1 MRTLD
6 WLVVAAYLGGTLA
19 LGMWLARRGSRS
31 LAEYFVGGRAIP
43 WWLAGASMAATT
55 FNVDTPLYVTGVVE
69 RRGIAGNWEW
79 WCFAF
84 THVFMAVVLARLWR
98 RATLMTDAELIELR
112 YGGRPAAV
120 LRGTRALLFAI
131 PINCLGIG
139 YGMLAMR
146 KVLVSI
152 GALDALP
159 LPGDPQL
166 WAVVAIVL
174 LVLVYAAAAGLWGVV
189 ATDFLQ
195 LALALLGAVLVAGY
209 ALHEVGGLGALRE
222 HLAQL
227 GHADT
232 LRLVPRPGDAALP
245 FGTFLAYLGIQ
256 WWAYRG
262 ADGGGMFVQ
271 RLSSV
276 RDERSA
282 ERAAVLFNVIN
293 YVVRTW
299 PWVIV
304 ALAAMVVLP
313 GLKDPET
320 AYPLMMLHYLPVGIL
335 GLVLASLIAAFMSA
349 VSTQINWGASYIVR
363 DVYQRFISRDAGE
376 RRLVLVGRAAT
387 VLIAV
392 LAAAGSLAMQ
402 DVGRIFRFIILVG
415 NGSGTVLLLRWFW
428 WRVNAWAEWA
438 ALLAAPLIA
447 LIATF
452 VPGLDQWSFG
462 AKLALTAF
470 GTLAVW
476 LPVMFLTAPEPPE
489 LLDAFF
495 ARARPGGP
503 GWRAMRARVAAE
515 PPAPLGR
522 DFAEALALLLMVM
535 GGMLAIGGFVVGSVG
550 WEAGASGA
558 VIVGWIWRKQVR
570 RERDERSV
578 RRTSET

>member
-1 MRTLD
+1 MRALD

-55 FNVDTPLYVTGVVE
+55 FNVDTPLYVTGLVA

-79 WCFAF
+79 WSFAF
-84 THVFMAVVLARLWR
+84 THVLMAVVLARLWR
-98 RATLMTDAELIELR
+98 RATIMTDIELIELR

-146 KVLVSI
+146 KVLVAL
-152 GALDALP
+152 GAMSGLP

-195 LALALLGAVLVAGY
+195 LALALLGALLVAGY
-209 ALHEVGGLGALRE
+209 ALHEVGGLGPLRERLLQAGHGDALR
-222 HLAQL
+222 LI
-227 GHADT
+227 
-232 LRLVPRPGDAALP
+232 PRPGDLALP
-245 FGTFLAYLGIQ
+245 FSTFLAYIGIQ

-276 RDERSA
+276 KDERSA
-282 ERAAVLFNVIN
+282 ERAAGLFNVIN

-299 PWVIV
+299 PWVVV

-320 AYPLMMLHYLPVGIL
+320 AYPLMMLHYLPVGVL
-335 GLVLASLIAAFMSA
+335 GLVVASLIAAFMSA

-363 DVYQRFISRDAGE
+363 DVYQRFVSHGATE
-376 RRLVLVGRAAT
+376 RRLVLVGRAAAI
-387 VLIAV
+387 LIAV

-402 DVGRIFRFIILVG
+402 DVGKIFRFIILVG

-447 LIATF
+447 LVTTF
-452 VPGLDQWSFG
+452 VPGLDQLSFG
-462 AKLALTAF
+462 AKLVLTAF
-470 GTLAVW
+470 GTLAIW
-476 LPVMFLTAPEPPE
+476 LPVMLLTRPEPPE
-489 LLDAFF
+489 VLDAFY

-503 GWRAMRARVAAE
+503 GWRVVQARVGLKPSSA
-515 PPAPLGR
+515 LSR
-522 DFAEALALLLMVM
+522 DFAEAGATLMMVL
-535 GGMLAIGGFVVGSVG
+535 GAMLAIGGIVVGSPG
-550 WEAGASGA
+550 WTVGA
-558 VIVGWIWRKQVR
+558 VAAVALGWVVR
-570 RERDERSV
+570 RRVMSDR
-578 RRTSET
+578 

>member
-1 MRTLD
+1 MRALD
-6 WLVVAAYLGGTLA
+6 WLVVATYLGGTLA

-55 FNVDTPLYVTGVVE
+55 FNVDTPLYVTGLVA

-79 WCFAF
+79 WSFAF
-84 THVFMAVVLARLWR
+84 THVLMAVVLARLWR
-98 RATLMTDAELIELR
+98 RATIMTDIELIELR

-146 KVLVSI
+146 KVLVAL
-152 GALDALP
+152 GAMKGLP

-195 LALALLGAVLVAGY
+195 LALALLGALLVAGY
-209 ALHEVGGLGALRE
+209 ALHEVEGLGPLRE
-222 HLAQL
+222 RLAQV
-227 GHADT
+227 GHADA

-276 RDERSA
+276 KDERSA
-282 ERAAVLFNVIN
+282 ERAAGLFNVIN

-299 PWVIV
+299 PWVVV

-320 AYPLMMLHYLPVGIL
+320 AYPLMMLHYLPVGVL

-363 DVYQRFISRDAGE
+363 DVYQRFVSHEATE

-402 DVGRIFRFIILVG
+402 DVGKIFRFIILVG

-447 LIATF
+447 LVATY
-452 VPGLDQWSFG
+452 VPGLGAWSFG
-462 AKLALTAF
+462 AKLVLTAF
-470 GTLAVW
+470 GTLAIW
-476 LPVMFLTAPEPPE
+476 LPVMLLTSP
-489 LLDAFF
+489 
-495 ARARPGGP
+495 
-503 GWRAMRARVAAE
+503 
-515 PPAPLGR
+515 
-522 DFAEALALLLMVM
+522 
-535 GGMLAIGGFVVGSVG
+535 
-550 WEAGASGA
+550 
-558 VIVGWIWRKQVR
+558 
-570 RERDERSV
+570 
-578 RRTSET
+578 

>member
-1 MRTLD
+1 MRALD
-6 WLVVAAYLGGTLA
+6 WLVVAVYLAGTLV
-19 LGMWLARRGSRS
+19 LGVWLARRGSRS
-31 LAEYFVGGRAIP
+31 LAEFFVGGRAIP

-55 FNVDTPLYVTGVVE
+55 FNVDTPLYVTGVVA

-79 WCFAF
+79 WSFAF
-84 THVFMAVVLARLWR
+84 THVLMAVVLARLWR
-98 RATLMTDAELIELR
+98 RATIMTDIELIELR

-146 KVLVSI
+146 KVLVSL
-152 GALDALP
+152 GVLESLP

-166 WAVVAIVL
+166 WAVAAIVL

-222 HLAQL
+222 RLVQA
-227 GHADT
+227 GHGDA
-232 LRLVPRPGDAALP
+232 LRLIPRPGDLALP
-245 FGTFLAYLGIQ
+245 FSTFLAYIGIQ

-276 RDERSA
+276 RDERAA
-282 ERAAVLFNVIN
+282 ERAAGLFNVIN

-299 PWVIV
+299 PWVVV

-313 GLKDPET
+313 GLADPET
-320 AYPLMMLHYLPVGIL
+320 AYPLMMLHYLPVGVL

-363 DVYQRFISRDAGE
+363 DVYQRFVSHEAGE

-387 VLIAV
+387 ILIAV
-392 LAAAGSLAMQ
+392 LSAAGSLAMQ
-402 DVGRIFRFIILVG
+402 DVGKIFRFIILVG

-447 LIATF
+447 LLATF
-452 VPGLDQWSFG
+452 VPGLQQWSFG
-462 AKLALTAF
+462 AKLVLTAF
-470 GTLAVW
+470 GTLAIW
-476 LPVMFLTAPEPPE
+476 LPVMLVTAAEPRAV
-489 LLDAFF
+489 LDAFYT
-495 ARARPGGP
+495 RARPGGP
-503 GWRAMRARVAAE
+503 GWRAVRERVGLE
-515 PPAPLGR
+515 PSSALGR
-522 DFAEALALLLMVM
+522 DFAEAGAMLMMVL
-535 GGMLAIGGFVVGSVG
+535 GGMLAIGGIVVGSAAWALG
-550 WEAGASGA
+550 AGATLLL
-558 VIVGWIWRKQVR
+558 GWTWRWRMKREGSEVR
-570 RERDERSV
+570 G
-578 RRTSET
+578 ETAT

>member
-1 MRTLD
+1 MRALD
-6 WLVVAAYLGGTLA
+6 WLVVAVYLAGTLV
-19 LGMWLARRGSRS
+19 LGVWLARRGSRS
-31 LAEYFVGGRAIP
+31 LAEFFVGGRAIP

-55 FNVDTPLYVTGVVE
+55 FNVDTPLYVTGVVA

-79 WCFAF
+79 WSFAF
-84 THVFMAVVLARLWR
+84 THVLMAVVLARLWR
-98 RATLMTDAELIELR
+98 RATIMTDIELIELR

-146 KVLVSI
+146 KVLVSL
-152 GALDALP
+152 GVLESLP

-166 WAVVAIVL
+166 WAVAAIVL

-222 HLAQL
+222 RLVQA
-227 GHADT
+227 GHGDA
-232 LRLVPRPGDAALP
+232 LRLIPRPGDLALP
-245 FGTFLAYLGIQ
+245 FSTFLAYIGIQ

-276 RDERSA
+276 RDERAA
-282 ERAAVLFNVIN
+282 ERAAGLFNVIN

-299 PWVIV
+299 PWVVV

-313 GLKDPET
+313 HLADPET
-320 AYPLMMLHYLPVGIL
+320 AYPLMMLHYLPVGVL

-363 DVYQRFISRDAGE
+363 DVYQRFVSHEAGE

-387 VLIAV
+387 ILIAV
-392 LAAAGSLAMQ
+392 LSAAGSLAMQ
-402 DVGRIFRFIILVG
+402 DVGKIFRFIILVG

-447 LIATF
+447 LLATF
-452 VPGLDQWSFG
+452 VPGLQQWSFG
-462 AKLALTAF
+462 AKLVLTAF
-470 GTLAVW
+470 GTLAIW
-476 LPVMFLTAPEPPE
+476 LPVMLVTAAEPRAV
-489 LLDAFF
+489 LDAFYT
-495 ARARPGGP
+495 RARPGGP
-503 GWRAMRARVAAE
+503 GWRAVRERVGLE
-515 PPAPLGR
+515 PSSALGR
-522 DFAEALALLLMVM
+522 DFAEAGAMLMMVL
-535 GGMLAIGGFVVGSVG
+535 GGMLAIGGIVVGSAAWALG
-550 WEAGASGA
+550 AGATLLL
-558 VIVGWIWRKQVR
+558 GWGWRWRMKREGSEVR
-570 RERDERSV
+570 G
-578 RRTSET
+578 ETAT

>member
-1 MRTLD
+1 VRALD

-55 FNVDTPLYVTGVVE
+55 FNVDTPLYVTGLVA

-79 WCFAF
+79 WSFAF
-84 THVFMAVVLARLWR
+84 THVLMAVVLARLWR
-98 RATLMTDAELIELR
+98 RATIMTDIELIELR

-146 KVLVSI
+146 KVLVAL
-152 GALDALP
+152 GAMSGLP

-195 LALALLGAVLVAGY
+195 LALALLGALLVAGY
-209 ALHEVGGLGALRE
+209 ALHEVGGLGPLRERLLQAGHGDALR
-222 HLAQL
+222 LI
-227 GHADT
+227 
-232 LRLVPRPGDAALP
+232 PRPGDLALP
-245 FGTFLAYLGIQ
+245 FSTFLAYIGIQ

-276 RDERSA
+276 KDERSA
-282 ERAAVLFNVIN
+282 ERAAGLFNVIN

-299 PWVIV
+299 PWVVV

-320 AYPLMMLHYLPVGIL
+320 AYPLMMLHYLPVGVL
-335 GLVLASLIAAFMSA
+335 GLVVASLIAAFMSA

-363 DVYQRFISRDAGE
+363 DVYQRFVSHGATE
-376 RRLVLVGRAAT
+376 RRLVLVGRAAAI
-387 VLIAV
+387 LIAV

-402 DVGRIFRFIILVG
+402 DVGKIFRFIILVG

-447 LIATF
+447 LVTTF
-452 VPGLDQWSFG
+452 VPGLDQLSFG
-462 AKLALTAF
+462 AKLVLTAF
-470 GTLAVW
+470 GTLAIW
-476 LPVMFLTAPEPPE
+476 LPVMLLTRPEPPE
-489 LLDAFF
+489 VLDAFY

-503 GWRAMRARVAAE
+503 GWRVVQARVGLKPSSA
-515 PPAPLGR
+515 LSR
-522 DFAEALALLLMVM
+522 DFAEAGATLMMVL
-535 GGMLAIGGFVVGSVG
+535 GAMLAIGGIVVGSPG
-550 WEAGASGA
+550 WTVGA
-558 VIVGWIWRKQVR
+558 VAAVALGWVVR
-570 RERDERSV
+570 RRVMSDR
-578 RRTSET
+578 

>member
-1 MRTLD
+1 MHPLD
-6 WLVVAAYLGGTLA
+6 WIVVAAYLGGTLA
-19 LGMWLARRGSRS
+19 LGMLLARRGSKS
-31 LAEYFVGGRAIP
+31 LAEFFVGGRAIP

-55 FNVDTPLYVTGVVE
+55 FNVDTPLYVTGVVA

-79 WCFAF
+79 WSFAF
-84 THVFMAVVLARLWR
+84 THVLMAVVLARLWR
-98 RATLMTDAELIELR
+98 RATVMTDAELIELR
-112 YGGRPAAV
+112 YGGRPAAI

-146 KVLVSI
+146 KVLVAL
-152 GALDALP
+152 GAMDALP
-159 LPGDPQL
+159 LPGDPQR

-174 LVLVYAAAAGLWGVV
+174 VVLVYSAAAGLWGVV

-195 LALALLGAVLVAGY
+195 LALALLGAMLVAGF

-222 HLAQL
+222 RLVQL

-232 LRLVPRPGDAALP
+232 LRLVPRPGDVALP
-245 FGTFLAYLGIQ
+245 FGTFLGYIGIQ

-276 RDERSA
+276 RDERAA
-282 ERAAVLFNVIN
+282 ERAAGLFNIIN

-299 PWVIV
+299 PWVVV
-304 ALAAMVVLP
+304 ALAALVVLP

-320 AYPLMMLHYLPVGIL
+320 AYPLMMLHYLPVGVL
-335 GLVLASLIAAFMSA
+335 GLVFASLIAAFMSA

-363 DVYQRFISRDAGE
+363 DLYQRFVAREAGE

-387 VLIAV
+387 LLITLLSA
-392 LAAAGSLAMQ
+392 LASFAMH
-402 DVGRIFRFIILVG
+402 DVGKIFRFLILIG

-438 ALLAAPLIA
+438 ALLVAPLIA
-447 LIATF
+447 LLATF
-452 VPGLDQWSFG
+452 APGLEQLSFG

-470 GTLAVW
+470 GAVAVW
-476 LPVMFLTAPEPPE
+476 VPVMLLTAPERPAVLE
-489 LLDAFF
+489 AFYT
-495 ARARPGGP
+495 RARPGGP
-503 GWRAMRARVAAE
+503 GWRVVRARLDVA
-515 PPAPLGR
+515 PASALGR
-522 DFAEALALLLMVM
+522 DFAEAGATLAMVL
-535 GGMLAIGGFVVGSVG
+535 GAMLAIGGVVIGSAAWALGSTAALAAG
-550 WEAGASGA
+550 WA
-558 VIVGWIWRKQVR
+558 VR
-570 RERDERSV
+570 RRIKRAGDGVMR
-578 RRTSET
+578 

>member
-1 MRTLD
+1 VRALD
-6 WLVVAAYLGGTLA
+6 WLVVAVYLGGTLV

-31 LAEYFVGGRAIP
+31 LAEFFVGGRSIP

-55 FNVDTPLYVTGVVE
+55 FNVDTPLYVTGVVA

-79 WCFAF
+79 WNFAF
-84 THVFMAVVLARLWR
+84 THVLMAVVLARLWR
-98 RATLMTDAELIELR
+98 RATIMTDIELIEVR

-146 KVLVSI
+146 KVLV
-152 GALDALP
+152 ALGVMQGLP

-195 LALALLGAVLVAGY
+195 LALALLGALLVAGY
-209 ALHEVGGLGALRE
+209 ALHEVGGLGMLRERLMQAGHGDALR
-222 HLAQL
+222 LI
-227 GHADT
+227 
-232 LRLVPRPGDAALP
+232 PRPGDVALP
-245 FGTFLAYLGIQ
+245 FSTFLAYIGIQ

-276 RDERSA
+276 RDERAA
-282 ERAAVLFNVIN
+282 ERAAGLFNVIN

-299 PWVIV
+299 PWVVV

-313 GLKDPET
+313 GLADPET
-320 AYPLMMLHYLPVGIL
+320 AYPLMMLHYLPVGVL

-363 DVYQRFISRDAGE
+363 DVYQRFVSHDASE
-376 RRLVLVGRAAT
+376 QRLVLVGRAAT
-387 VLIAV
+387 ILIAV
-392 LAAAGSLAMQ
+392 LSAAGSLAMQ
-402 DVGRIFRFIILVG
+402 DVGKIFRFIILVG

-447 LIATF
+447 LLATF
-452 VPGLDQWSFG
+452 VPGLEQWSFG
-462 AKLALTAF
+462 AKLVLTAF
-470 GTLAVW
+470 GTLAIW
-476 LPVMFLTAPEPPE
+476 LPVMLLTAAEPPAV
-489 LLDAFF
+489 LDAFYT
-495 ARARPGGP
+495 RARPGGP
-503 GWRAMRARVAAE
+503 GWRAVRERVGLE
-515 PPAPLGR
+515 PSSALGR
-522 DFAEALALLLMVM
+522 DFAEAGAMLMMVL
-535 GGMLAIGGFVVGSVG
+535 GGMLAIGGIVVGSAAWALG
-550 WEAGASGA
+550 AGATLLL
-558 VIVGWIWRKQVR
+558 GWGWRWRMKREGSEVR
-570 RERDERSV
+570 G
-578 RRTSET
+578 ETAT

>member
-55 FNVDTPLYVTGVVE
+55 FNVDTPLYVTGLVA

-79 WCFAF
+79 WSFAF
-84 THVFMAVVLARLWR
+84 THVLMAVVLARLWR
-98 RATLMTDAELIELR
+98 RAALMTDIELIELR

-146 KVLVSI
+146 KVLVTI
-152 GALDALP
+152 GAMNALP
-159 LPGDPQL
+159 LPGDPQV
-166 WAVVAIVL
+166 WAVLVIVL
-174 LVLVYAAAAGLWGVV
+174 VVLLYAAAAGLWGVV
-189 ATDFLQ
+189 ATDFIQ
-195 LALALLGAVLVAGY
+195 LALALVGAVLVAGY
-209 ALHEVGGLGALRE
+209 ALHEVGGLGPLRE
-222 HLAQL
+222 RLAQM
-227 GHADT
+227 GHADA
-232 LRLVPRPGDAALP
+232 LRLVPRPGDVALP
-245 FGTFLAYLGIQ
+245 FSTFLAYIGIQ

-282 ERAAVLFNVIN
+282 ERAAGLFNVVN

-299 PWVIV
+299 PWVVV

-313 GLKDPET
+313 GLRDPET
-320 AYPLMMLHYLPVGIL
+320 AYPLMMLHYLPVGVL

-363 DVYQRFISRDAGE
+363 DVYQRFVSRDAPE

-387 VLIAV
+387 VLIAL
-392 LAAAGSLAMQ
+392 LAAAGSMAMQ
-402 DVGRIFRFIILVG
+402 DVGKIFRFIILVG

-447 LIATF
+447 LLATF

-462 AKLALTAF
+462 AKLLLTAF
-470 GTLAVW
+470 GTLAIW
-476 LPVMFLTAPEPPE
+476 LPVMLLTSPEPSKV
-489 LLDAFF
+489 LDAFY

-503 GWRAMRARVAAE
+503 GWRAVRDRVGLQ
-515 PPAPLGR
+515 PSSVLGR
-522 DFAEALALLLMVM
+522 DFAEAGAMLMMVL
-535 GGMLAIGGFVVGSVG
+535 GAMLAIGGVVVGSAAWAVG
-550 WEAGASGA
+550 SLAACLAGWA
-558 VIVGWIWRKQVR
+558 VRRQVR
-570 RERDERSV
+570 RDKGDEQV
-578 RRTSET
+578 RRDA

>member
-1 MRTLD
+1 VRGLD
-6 WLVVAAYLGGTLA
+6 WLVVACYLGGTLA

-55 FNVDTPLYVTGVVE
+55 FNVDTPLYVTGLVA

-79 WCFAF
+79 WSFAF
-84 THVFMAVVLARLWR
+84 THVLMAVVLARLWR
-98 RATLMTDAELIELR
+98 RATVMTDAELIEVR
-112 YGGRPAAV
+112 YGGTPAAI

-146 KVLVSI
+146 KVLVSL
-152 GALDALP
+152 GVLDALP
-159 LPGDPQL
+159 LPGDPRL

-174 LVLVYAAAAGLWGVV
+174 LTLVYAAAAGLWGVV
-189 ATDFLQ
+189 TTDFLQ
-195 LALALLGAVLVAGY
+195 LVLALLGAVLVAGY
-209 ALHEVGGLGALRE
+209 ALGDIGGFGVLRE
-222 HLAQL
+222 RLAQL
-227 GHADT
+227 GHADA

-245 FGTFLAYLGIQ
+245 FGTFLAYIGIQ
-256 WWAYRG
+256 WWTYRG

-276 RDERSA
+276 RDERAA
-282 ERAAVLFNVIN
+282 ERAAGLFNVVN

-299 PWVIV
+299 PWVVV

-320 AYPLMMLHYLPVGIL
+320 AYPLMMLRYLPVGVL
-335 GLVLASLIAAFMSA
+335 GLVFASLLAAFMSTVA
-349 VSTQINWGASYIVR
+349 TQVNWGASYVVR
-363 DVYQRFISRDAGE
+363 DLYQRFVARGAEEG
-376 RRLVLVGRAAT
+376 RLVLVGRVAT
-387 VLIAV
+387 VLITV
-392 LAAAGSLAMQ
+392 LSAAASFAMD

-447 LIATF
+447 LVATF

-462 AKLALTAF
+462 AKLLLTAF
-470 GTLAVW
+470 GTLAIW
-476 LPVMFLTAPEPPE
+476 LPVMLLTSPERPE
-489 LLDAFF
+489 VLEAFV

-503 GWRAMRARVAAE
+503 GWRAVRARVAAA

-522 DFAEALALLLMVM
+522 DFAEAGAMLLMVL
-535 GGMLAIGGFVVGSVG
+535 GGMLAIGGLVVGSTAWAGGSMAALVVG
-550 WEAGASGA
+550 WA
-558 VIVGWIWRKQVR
+558 VRRQVR
-570 RERDERSV
+570 RER
-578 RRTSET
+578 